1 MTKPSLLMDIGGT
14 NTRLGLSHGGALDP
28 ASVQIFRN
36 ADHPGPEA
44 LIESYLKG
52 RPIAAIAAGVAGPVQ
67 AGAAQLTN
75 IDWHLDAANLARL
88 TGARTA
94 HLINDLQAQGYALDD
109 LPPESVTE
117 ILPGRPVRGTRLV
130 LGLGTGCNIAAVYR
144 AGAQLFVPP
153 SETGHTRLP
162 HMPDLP
168 EGLMEHLARA
178 APHLPIEAVLSGPGL
193 TRIAAW
199 VGEGTDL
206 PGLLLDPEQ
215 RTTRITL
222 HVLAHMVGDLALTHL
237 PTEGITLIGGLARA
251 LAPHLTRPE
260 FTEPAQAKGPYR
272 AIAAAISLRILHDD
286 TAALIGCARY
296 LRQITP

>member
-14 NTRLGLSHGGALDP
+14 NTRLGLSHRGALDP

-52 RPIAAIAAGVAGPVQ
+52 RPVAAIAAGVAGPVQ

-75 IDWHLDAANLARL
+75 IDWHLDAAQLARL
-88 TGARTA
+88 TNAHMV

-109 LPPESVTE
+109 LAPESITE
-117 ILPGRPVRGTRLV
+117 VLPGRPVQGTRLV
-130 LGLGTGCNIAAVYR
+130 LGLGTGCNISAVYR

-168 EGLMEHLARA
+168 EGLIEHLAAA
-178 APHLPIEAVLSGPGL
+178 APHLPIEAVLSGPALARIALWLGEEADL
-193 TRIAAW
+193 TSLLQDPETHTTRIA
-199 VGEGTDL
+199 
-206 PGLLLDPEQ
+206 
-215 RTTRITL
+215 L
-222 HVLAHMVGDLALTHL
+222 HVLGHVVGDLALTHL

-260 FTEPAQAKGPYR
+260 FTKPAQAKGPYR
-272 AIAAAISLRILHDD
+272 AIAAGIPLRILHDD